1 MLRLRQ
7 GPLGGAPQ
15 GALFPRYPVSY
26 THLLHVQGEASAD
39 ALYLWKAYIRE
50 DEGGSYVMKAG
61 VDNRLYKQY
70 LELGATIYSGEYVE
84 VKSGLT
90 AEDYIAFPYG
100 TDVQEGVRAV
110 VEGTEDPPH
119 PEEDGSENIAVGS
132 SQEEDNLEEDT
143 SSALAPDGP
152 VLLSLI
158 HI

>member
-1 MLRLRQ
+1 MR
-7 GPLGGAPQ
+7 
-15 GALFPRYPVSY
+15 
-26 THLLHVQGEASAD
+26 GEASAD

-61 VDNRLYKQY
+61 VDNRLVKQY

-143 SSALAPDGP
+143 SPALAPDGP
-152 VLLSLI
+152 VLYDEGAVADANGAAAFTF
-158 HI
+158 

>member
-1 MLRLRQ
+1 M
-7 GPLGGAPQ
+7 
-15 GALFPRYPVSY
+15 
-26 THLLHVQGEASAD
+26 
-39 ALYLWKAYIRE
+39 
-50 DEGGSYVMKAG
+50 
-61 VDNRLYKQY
+61 
-70 LELGATIYSGEYVE
+70 ELGATIYSGEYVE

-152 VLLSLI
+152 VLYDAGAVADANGAAASTFYRDGDETCLKTFAFPCKAFGPTRCALS
-158 HI
+158 